1 MPKKMSMHRGVLLFL
16 ILIVGLLFGLT
27 YFEYSSQP
35 AVLEG
40 PADGGAVVGG
50 VVDGSVGG
58 DADDEAGDVVVGGAV
73 VAAGDEVSDEASDEI
88 GSIVPVPETETQIPI
103 IMYHYVREVDKAAD
117 PLGWNLSIKPA
128 IFEEQLKWLK
138 AEGYVGVHLEDLFDG
153 KVPEKAVV
161 LSFDDGLEDF
171 YTTALP
177 LLQKYGF
184 TASNAVVTGMV
195 GAHEHMTEEQIRECV
210 AAGIEIT
217 SHTVGH
223 IDLSTTNEDEVRRQV
238 TESRDYLEDGFGID
252 VSAFV
257 YPSGKYNDAVVR
269 ILEKEGYK
277 IALTT
282 QPGEVDLVNDDW
294 LLLPRVRIDNRDG
307 LEGFKAKLSGL

>member
-1 MPKKMSMHRGVLLFL
+1 MHRGVLLFL

-27 YFEYSSQP
+27 YFEYSKQP
-35 AVLEG
+35 EVFEG
-40 PADGGAVVGG
+40 PANGDSGRMGAVGETAEA
-50 VVDGSVGG
+50 DG
-58 DADDEAGDVVVGGAV
+58 AGE
-73 VAAGDEVSDEASDEI
+73 AAGLAGSTDRLASAKQTATK
-88 GSIVPVPETETQIPI
+88 VPI

-117 PLGWNLSIKPA
+117 PLGWNLSITPT

-138 AEGYVGVHLEDLFDG
+138 EQGYVGMHLEDLFDG
-153 KVPEKAVV
+153 KVSEKAVV

-177 LLQKYGF
+177 LLQKYDF

-195 GAHEHMTEEQIRECV
+195 GAHEHMTEKQIRECV

-238 TESRDYLEDGFGID
+238 TESRDYLENAFGID

-257 YPSGKYNDAVVR
+257 YPSGKYNDTVVR
-269 ILEKEGYK
+269 VLGEEGYK

-282 QPGEVDLVNDDW
+282 QPGESDLIVDDW

-307 LEGFKAKLSGL
+307 LEGFKAKLENL

>member
-1 MPKKMSMHRGVLLFL
+1 MHRGVLLFL

-27 YFEYSSQP
+27 YFEYSRQP

-58 DADDEAGDVVVGGAV
+58 DAVEAVGAGETADVN
-73 VAAGDEVSDEASDEI
+73 
-88 GSIVPVPETETQIPI
+88 ETETRVPI
-103 IMYHYVREVDKAAD
+103 IMYHYVREVDKSAD

-138 AEGYVGVHLEDLFDG
+138 EQGYIGVHLEDLLDG
-153 KVPEKAVV
+153 KVPQKAVV

-217 SHTVGH
+217 SHTIGH

-238 TESRDYLEDGFGID
+238 TESRDYLEDEFGID
-252 VSAFV
+252 VFAFV

-269 ILEKEGYK
+269 ILVEEGYK

-282 QPGEVDLVNDDW
+282 QPGEADLAADDW

-307 LEGFKAKLSGL
+307 LEGFKAKLESL